1 MTNLDDA
8 LTLRS
13 GAVIRNRIAKA
24 AMSEV
29 LATPDGRVTSAHL
42 SLYDVWSIS
51 GAGLLVTGN
60 MMVDGRHMNEPL
72 VVDALHPNNFTSLR
86 KWATTGKRKGVH
98 IWPQLSHP
106 GKQSPNFVNDAPV
119 APSAI
124 PIDNPMFHPPRAL
137 TEAEI
142 WDIVDRFAQAAARCE
157 KAGFT
162 GVQLHG
168 AHGYLLSQFFSP
180 HHNQRTDKWGGSFD
194 NRLRFVSEI
203 YAEIRKRT
211 SKSFSV
217 AIKINS
223 ADFQKGGFTEED
235 SLRVAQALDAMGI
248 DLIEISGGSWENPVN
263 RRGTKEST
271 RKREA
276 YFLDYAE
283 KVRELIE
290 VPLMVTGGFRT
301 DRAMTSAVQSGAVDV
316 IGLARAFA
324 VDPFAAE
331 NILHSGGYLS
341 SVQPI
346 TTGLKKIDDMAV
358 MEISWYTMQIHRI
371 SQGKTPHRRAYGAL
385 SVPPVI
391 YNFWKNGRAVK
402 RVRA

>member
-1 MTNLDDA
+1 MSTLNDA
-8 LTLRS
+8 ITLRS
-13 GAVIRNRIAKA
+13 GAVLRNRIAKA

-29 LATPDGRVTSAHL
+29 LATADGRVTPAHL
-42 SLYDVWSIS
+42 GLYDTWSDS

-72 VVDALHPNNFTSLR
+72 VVDALHSDNFTSLR
-86 KWATTGKRKGVH
+86 KWALLGKEHGVH

-124 PIDNPMFHPPRAL
+124 PIDNPMFHPPRELA
-137 TEAEI
+137 ESEI

-168 AHGYLLSQFFSP
+168 AHGYLLSQFLSP
-180 HHNQRTDKWGGSFD
+180 HHNQRTDAWGGSFD
-194 NRLRFVSEI
+194 KRLRFVSEV
-203 YAEIRKRT
+203 YQEIRKRT
-211 SKSFSV
+211 GDSFSV

-223 ADFQKGGFTEED
+223 SDFQKGGFTEED
-235 SLRVAQALDAMGI
+235 SLRVAQVIDTMGI

-271 RKREA
+271 KKREA
-276 YFLDYAE
+276 YFLEYAE
-283 KVRELIE
+283 RVKGLIDA
-290 VPLMVTGGFRT
+290 PLMVTGGFRT
-301 DRAMTSAVQSGAVDV
+301 KRAMTSAVESGAVDV
-316 IGLARAFA
+316 VGLARAFA
-324 VDPFAAE
+324 VDPFAAKHVLQSE
-331 NILHSGGYLS
+331 VYAS

-346 TTGLKKIDDMAV
+346 TTGIKKIDAMAV

-371 SQGKTPHRRAYGAL
+371 ARGKSPNQKARGAL
-385 SVPPVI
+385 SVPPVL
-391 YNFWKNGRAVK
+391 YNFWKNGRAVR

>member
-1 MTNLDDA
+1 MPTLHDA
-8 LTLRS
+8 ITLRS

-29 LATPDGRVTSAHL
+29 LATPDGRVTPAHL
-42 SLYDVWSIS
+42 ALYDTWATS

-60 MMVDGRHMNEPL
+60 MMVDGQHMNEPL

-86 KWATTGKRKGVH
+86 KWAAAGKENGVH

-137 TEAEI
+137 TEDEI
-142 WDIVDRFAQAAARCE
+142 WDIVDRFAQAAHRCE

-194 NRLRFVSEI
+194 KRLRFVSEI
-203 YAEIRKRT
+203 YREIRNRT
-211 SKSFSV
+211 GGSFSV
-217 AIKINS
+217 GIKINS
-223 ADFQKGGFTEED
+223 SDFQKGGFTQED

-271 RKREA
+271 KRREA

-283 KVRELIE
+283 KVKELIQ

-301 DRAMTSAVQSGAVDV
+301 DGAMTSAVSSGSVDI

-324 VDPFAAE
+324 VDPFAAKH
-331 NILHSGGYLS
+331 ILERANYTS

-346 TTGLKKIDDMAV
+346 STGIKKIDEMAV
-358 MEISWYTMQIHRI
+358 MEISWYTMQIHRV
-371 SQGKTPHRRAYGAL
+371 SRGEAPKRKAHGAL

>member
-1 MTNLDDA
+1 MSSLQKPLA
-8 LTLRS
+8 LRS
-13 GAVIRNRIAKA
+13 GSVLPNRISKA

-29 LATPDGRVTSAHL
+29 LATPDGRVTPAHL
-42 SLYDVWSIS
+42 QLYDTWGASQ
-51 GAGLLVTGN
+51 AGLLITGN
-60 MMVDGRHMNEPL
+60 VMVDGRHINEPL
-72 VVDALHPNNFTSLR
+72 VVDGLHPDNFTALK
-86 KWATTGKRKGVH
+86 KWALLGPKHGVH

-106 GKQSPNFVNDAPV
+106 GKQSPKIVNDVPL
-119 APSAI
+119 APSAV
-124 PIDNPMFHPPRAL
+124 PIDNPMFQPPREL
-137 TEAEI
+137 TEDEI
-142 WDIVDRFAQAAARCE
+142 WDIVDRFAQAAHRCE
-157 KAGFT
+157 KAGFS

-180 HHNQRTDKWGGSFD
+180 HHNRRTDKWGGSFD
-194 NRLRFVSEI
+194 NRMRFVSEV
-203 YAEIRKRT
+203 YQEIRNRT
-211 SKSFSV
+211 GADFNV

-223 ADFQKGGFTEED
+223 SDFQKGGFTQED

-271 RKREA
+271 RRREA

-283 KVRELIE
+283 KVKSLID

-301 DRAMTSAVQSGAVDV
+301 KAAMESAIDSGAVDI

-324 VDPFAAE
+324 VDPYVARNVFNDNE
-331 NILHSGGYLS
+331 YTS

-346 TTGLKKIDDMAV
+346 TTGIKKVDQMAV
-358 MEISWYTMQIHRI
+358 MEISWYTMQIHHI
-371 SQGKTPHRRAYGAL
+371 SQGKAPHQKAHGAFSL
-385 SVPPVI
+385 PQVLF
-391 YNFWKNGRAVK
+391 NFWKNGRAVK

>member
-1 MTNLDDA
+1 MPVLNDA

-13 GAVIRNRIAKA
+13 GAVIRNRIGKA

-29 LATPDGRVTSAHL
+29 LATPDGRVTPLHL
-42 SLYDVWSIS
+42 SLYDTWAAS

-86 KWATTGKRKGVH
+86 KWAAAGERTGVH

-124 PIDNPMFHPPRAL
+124 PIDNPMFRPPRAL
-137 TEAEI
+137 TEDEI
-142 WDIVDRFAQAAARCE
+142 WNIVDRFAQAAERCE

-168 AHGYLLSQFFSP
+168 AHGYLLSQFLSP
-180 HHNQRTDKWGGSFD
+180 HHNRRTDKWGGSFD
-194 NRLRFVSEI
+194 RRLRFVSET
-203 YAEIRKRT
+203 YREIRART
-211 SKSFSV
+211 SDSFSV
-217 AIKINS
+217 GIKINS
-223 ADFQKGGFTEED
+223 SDFQKGGFTRAD
-235 SLRVAQALDAMGI
+235 SLRVAESLDAMGV

-263 RRGTKEST
+263 RRGTREST

-283 KVRELIE
+283 KLKGLVKA
-290 VPLMVTGGFRT
+290 PLMVTGGFRT
-301 DRAMTSAVQSGAVDV
+301 RRAMSSAVESGAVDIV
-316 IGLARAFA
+316 GLARAFA
-324 VDPFAAE
+324 VDPHAARH
-331 NILHSGGYLS
+331 ILHDEGYVS

-346 TTGLKKIDDMAV
+346 TTGIKKIDDMAV
-358 MEISWYTMQIHRI
+358 MEISWYTMQINRI
-371 SQGKTPHRRAYGAL
+371 SRGKLPHQKARGAL
-385 SVPPVI
+385 SVPPVVF
-391 YNFWKNGRAVK
+391 NFWKNGRAVK

>member
-1 MTNLDDA
+1 
-8 LTLRS
+8 
-13 GAVIRNRIAKA
+13 
-24 AMSEV
+24 
-29 LATPDGRVTSAHL
+29 
-42 SLYDVWSIS
+42 
-51 GAGLLVTGN
+51 

-86 KWATTGKRKGVH
+86 KWADIGRERGVH

-106 GKQSPNFVNDAPV
+106 GKQSPNFVNDEPV

-124 PIDNPMFHPPRAL
+124 PIDNPMFHPPRELA
-137 TEAEI
+137 ESEI
-142 WDIVDRFAQAAARCE
+142 WDIVDRFAQAAHRCD

-168 AHGYLLSQFFSP
+168 AHGYLLSQFLSP
-180 HHNQRTDKWGGSFD
+180 HHNQRTDEWGGSFD
-194 NRLRFVSEI
+194 KRLRFVSEI
-203 YAEIRKRT
+203 YREIRNRT
-211 SKSFSV
+211 SDSFSV

-223 ADFQKGGFTEED
+223 SDFQKGGFTEED
-235 SLRVAQALDAMGI
+235 SLRVAQALDSMGI

-271 RKREA
+271 KKREA
-276 YFLDYAE
+276 YFLEYAE
-283 KVRELIE
+283 KVKGLIE
-290 VPLMVTGGFRT
+290 APLMVTGGFRT
-301 DRAMTSAVQSGAVDV
+301 KGAMASAVESGAVDV

-324 VDPFAAE
+324 VDPFAAKH
-331 NILHSGGYLS
+331 ILQSEVYAS

-371 SQGKTPHRRAYGAL
+371 AAGKSPNQKARGAL
-385 SVPPVI
+385 SVPPVL